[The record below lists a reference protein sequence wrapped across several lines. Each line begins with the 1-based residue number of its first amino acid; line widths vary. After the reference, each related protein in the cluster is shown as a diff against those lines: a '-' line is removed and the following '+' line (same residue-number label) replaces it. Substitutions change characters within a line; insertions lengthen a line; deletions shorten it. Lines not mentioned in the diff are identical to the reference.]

1 MSYQQVRGVYY
12 SAVRGNETQSGLPTT
27 ENKYVS
33 FRLVH
38 DALDNAKGRFWK
50 GSKPEPVRV
59 SVQSPITNYER
70 KFFVVGFR
78 LARETE

>member
-1 MSYQQVRGVYY
+1 MSYREVRGSYH
-12 SAVRGNETQSGLPTT
+12 SAVRENETQSGLPSSET
-27 ENKYVS
+27 KYVS

-38 DALDNAKGRFWK
+38 DAQDNAKGRFWK
-50 GSKPEPVRV
+50 GGKPEPVRV
-59 SVQSPITNYER
+59 SVQSPITQYER